1 MLNSLLIKNFA
12 LIDEL
17 EVSFSNELTII
28 TGETGAGKS
37 IILDALELIMGKRA
51 DGNALKNS
59 DNKCI
64 IEAQFSIENYNLFS
78 FFEENNL
85 EYDATTILR
94 RELLPTGKTRAFI
107 NDVPVTLQELQMLS
121 EQLLD
126 IHSQHKT
133 LEISKEDFQF
143 QVLDAL
149 SNNETLLSNYQE
161 KLKEF
166 KETKNQLS
174 LLKDKAATLQKD
186 VDYNNFLL
194 NELIDANIKIGEQ
207 EEYEKLQQKLSNT
220 EVIIENLAKAKNI
233 LDNEELGIL
242 YQTKELKTILSKIA
256 TYAKEF
262 TQLLERTESIL
273 IEVKDII
280 LEIDTQ
286 SDSFFHN
293 PDELEKINHKLQ
305 ILYSLQKKHS
315 VSSEEELIQIQE
327 SLQEKLTLT
336 HTLDQDIDSLISKIA
351 KIEEELLNL
360 SNLISNNR
368 KKNIPNFIA
377 LTENKLKN
385 LGMPNA
391 KIQIEITTTENFTKW
406 GKDSLQFLF
415 SANTGLKVQEIKK
428 IASGGELSRIM
439 LSVKSIL
446 AQYKK
451 MPTIIFDEIDTGVSG
466 EIANK
471 MGEIMEDMSKT
482 MQVFAITHLPQI
494 ASKGNQHFKVFKT
507 SNNNETVTQIKNLN
521 TQDRIHEIALMLSG
535 NNVSETAI
543 QHAKQLLN

>member
-166 KETKNQLS
+166 KEAKNQLS

-315 VSSEEELIQIQE
+315 VSSEEELIQIQK

-336 HTLDQDIDSLISKIA
+336 HTLDQDIDFLNSKIA